1 MLSQLSYQFTSVHL
15 YIMQL
20 SSAMQDLYVNMPY
33 LDWEMVPHGPNHTL
47 LTIAGG
53 MVAISV
59 EIKVLRSQ
67 APYTFLL
74 LVEWNVVAYKLM
86 VLSFTLIEY
95 MEPTYI
101 ELSLH

>member
-1 MLSQLSYQFTSVHL
+1 
-15 YIMQL
+15 MQL

-33 LDWEMVPHGPNHTL
+33 QGWKMVPHGLNHTL

-53 MVAISV
+53 MVTISV
-59 EIKVLRSQ
+59 EIKVLHSQ
-67 APYTFLL
+67 ASCSFLS

-95 MEPTYI
+95 TEPTYI